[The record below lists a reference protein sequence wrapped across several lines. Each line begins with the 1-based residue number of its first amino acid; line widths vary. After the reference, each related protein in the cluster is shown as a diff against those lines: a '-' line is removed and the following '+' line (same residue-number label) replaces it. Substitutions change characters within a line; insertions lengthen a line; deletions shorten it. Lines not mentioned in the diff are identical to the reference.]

1 MSGISSGIFT
11 TDQLIEADK
20 QICGQHPIELFGV
33 NMKLLNPIID
43 DANSFDNI
51 PDKKARTIKKVAHL
65 IGEIVF
71 RQPFTNGN
79 KRTALAVGILFLR
92 NNGFNLPYGDKENK
106 KRLFELL
113 EKTMFKFEND
123 PSIVCEIENYLIEN
137 VIEN

>member
-20 QICGQHPIELFGV
+20 QICRQSDEPFDV
-33 NMKLLNPIID
+33 NMKLLNPIIV
-43 DANSFDNI
+43 DANSFNQI

-65 IGEIVF
+65 IGETVF

-79 KRTALAVGILFLR
+79 KRTALVVGILFLR

-106 KRLFELL
+106 KKIFDLL
-113 EKTMFKFEND
+113 ESTMFKFEDD
-123 PSIVCEIENYLIEN
+123 PSIVSEIEDYLIEN

>member
-1 MSGISSGIFT
+1 MSGISSGIFNA
-11 TDQLIEADK
+11 DQLIEADK
-20 QICGQHPIELFGV
+20 QICKQSDEPFDV
-33 NMKLLNPIID
+33 NMELLNPIID

-65 IGEIVF
+65 IGETVF

-106 KRLFELL
+106 KKIFELL
-113 EKTMFKFEND
+113 ENTMFKFQDD
-123 PSIVCEIENYLIEN
+123 PSIVSEIEDYLIEN
-137 VIEN
+137 VIED